1 MKTNVVSDEI
11 WSIIR
16 ETQKKYKRNA
26 KRHKRNAKRHKRNAE
41 KT

>member
-16 ETQKKYKRNA
+16 ETQKNIKDLSLSQKETDQRNT
-26 KRHKRNAKRHKRNAE
+26 KKH
-41 KT
+41 